1 MIHKY
6 KRKLELTFYK
16 TYYIFLFDK
25 WLNRDCGQFEKYW
38 LFFDK
43 SSVKLNKWVKFE
55 LMKTAILCNR

>member
-25 WLNRDCGQFEKYW
+25 WLNRDCGQFEKY
-38 LFFDK
+38 
-43 SSVKLNKWVKFE
+43 
-55 LMKTAILCNR
+55 